1 MNEKILIVDD
11 DERILQTFGRHLRL
25 KGYTV
30 LTATNGIEGLELFSQ
45 EQPEV
50 VFADVR
56 MPPPDGFALLRT
68 IRERKAD
75 AEVILITGHGDME
88 LAVNALR
95 AGASDFI
102 SKPIESNELE
112 AALYRVHERLRLK
125 RELHTAQEALF
136 QYAADLE
143 MRNVDLDTFN
153 TAVAH
158 ELKQPLNLIITY
170 LESLQQHYPLTEETQ
185 KYWHAVARNGRKMRL
200 IIDELQLFS
209 QLRQTEVELRPL
221 DMARIVAEVQQRLAH
236 LITQYEAKLSVPTDW
251 PKALGHTPWVEEIW
265 ANYLSNAIEY
275 GGRPPRLQLGA
286 TARSDGLVR
295 FWVHDN
301 GPGLTPEEQALL
313 LTPSL
318 QPDPAQLIERR
329 MGLSIVRRIV
339 EKLGGQVWVKSDGN
353 SGYGST
359 FSFTLKRA
367 RDRDYYLP
375 DVNF

>member
-1 MNEKILIVDD
+1 MNEKVLIVDD
-11 DERILQTFGRHLRL
+11 DKRILQTFGRHLRL

-30 LTATNGIEGLELFSQ
+30 LTAANGSEALALFNQ
-45 EQPEV
+45 NQPEV

-56 MPPPDGFALLRT
+56 MPPPDGFALLQI
-68 IRERKAD
+68 IRAQKED

-102 SKPIESNELE
+102 PKPIEPNELE
-112 AALYRVHERLRLK
+112 TALYRVQERLRLK
-125 RELHTAQEALF
+125 RELHAAQEALF

-158 ELKQPLNLIITY
+158 DLKQPLNLMITY
-170 LESLQQHYPLTEETQ
+170 LENLQQHYPPTEETQ
-185 KYWHAVARNGRKMRL
+185 KYWHALARNGRKMLL

-209 QLRQTEVELRPL
+209 QVRENEVELQPL

-236 LITQYEAKLSVPTDW
+236 LITQYDAKLSLPTAW
-251 PKALGHTPWVEEIW
+251 PKALGHPPWVEEVW

-286 TARSDGLVR
+286 TARSDGMVR

-301 GPGLTPEEQALL
+301 GPGLTVEEQSLL
-313 LTPSL
+313 FVPS
-318 QPDPAQLIERR
+318 QPPDATQPAGRR
-329 MGLSIVRRIV
+329 VGLSIVQRIV
-339 EKLGGQVWVKSDGN
+339 EKLGGQVWVESEDRPGE
-353 SGYGST
+353 GST

-367 RDRDYYLP
+367 SDTDF
-375 DVNF
+375 DSVNV

>member
-1 MNEKILIVDD
+1 MNEKVLIVDD

-30 LTATNGIEGLELFSQ
+30 LTAASGSEALVLFSQ

-56 MPPPDGFALLRT
+56 MPPPDGFALLQV
-68 IRERKAD
+68 IRENKTD

-102 SKPIESNELE
+102 PKPIESNELE
-112 AALYRVHERLRLK
+112 AALYRVQERLRLK
-125 RELHTAQEALF
+125 RELHAAQDALF

-143 MRNVDLDTFN
+143 IRNVDLDTFN

-158 ELKQPLNLIITY
+158 DLKQPINLIITY
-170 LESLQQHYPLTEETQ
+170 LDKLKQHYPATEEAQ
-185 KYWHAVARNGRKMRL
+185 KYWHALARNGRKMCL

-209 QLRQTEVELRPL
+209 QLRQTEVDLRPL

-236 LITQYEAKLSVPTDW
+236 LITQYDAKLSVPTDW
-251 PKALGHTPWVEEIW
+251 PKALGHTLWVEEVW
-265 ANYLSNAIEY
+265 ANYISNAIEY
-275 GGRPPRLQLGA
+275 GGRPPRLKLGA

-301 GPGLTPEEQALL
+301 GPGLTPEEQVLL
-313 LTPSL
+313 LAPAS
-318 QPDPAQLIERR
+318 QPNPAEPTDRR

-339 EKLGGQVWVKSDGN
+339 EKLGGQVWVESEGQP
-353 SGYGST
+353 GQGST
-359 FSFTLKRA
+359 FSFSLKRV
-367 RDRDYYLP
+367 RNTDFDLP
-375 DVNF
+375 

>member
-1 MNEKILIVDD
+1 MNEKVLIVDD

-30 LTATNGIEGLELFSQ
+30 LTAAGGGEALALFSQ

-56 MPPPDGFALLRT
+56 MPPPDGFALLRM
-68 IRERKAD
+68 IRERQAD
-75 AEVILITGHGDME
+75 AEVVLITGHGDME

-102 SKPIESNELE
+102 PKPIDSNELE
-112 AALYRVHERLRLK
+112 AALYRVQERLRLK
-125 RELHTAQEALF
+125 RELHAAQDALF

-158 ELKQPLNLIITY
+158 DLKQPLNLIITY
-170 LESLQQHYPLTEETQ
+170 LENLKQQYPVTEETQ
-185 KYWHAVARNGRKMRL
+185 KYWHALARNGRKMRL

-221 DMARIVAEVQQRLAH
+221 DMARIIAEVQQRLAH
-236 LITQYEAKLSVPTDW
+236 LITQYDAKLSVPTDW
-251 PKALGHTPWVEEIW
+251 PKALGHTLWVEEVW
-265 ANYLSNAIEY
+265 ANYISNAIEY
-275 GGRPPRLQLGA
+275 GGRPPRLKLGA

-301 GPGLTPEEQALL
+301 GPGLGLEEQALL
-313 LTPSL
+313 FTPTL
-318 QPDPAQLIERR
+318 QPNPAEPADRR
-329 MGLSIVRRIV
+329 TGLSIVRRIV
-339 EKLGGQVWVKSDGN
+339 EKLGGQVWAESEGQPGD
-353 SGYGST
+353 GST
-359 FSFTLKRA
+359 FSFTLRRA
-367 RDRDYYLP
+367 SNVDYDLR
-375 DVNF
+375 

>member
-1 MNEKILIVDD
+1 MNEKVLIVDD

-25 KGYTV
+25 KGHTV
-30 LTATNGIEGLELFSQ
+30 LTAANGNEALALFSQ

-56 MPPPDGFALLRT
+56 MPPPDGFALLRM
-68 IRERKAD
+68 IREHQAD

-102 SKPIESNELE
+102 PKPIDSNELE

-125 RELHTAQEALF
+125 RELHAAQDALF

-158 ELKQPLNLIITY
+158 DLKQPLNLIITY
-170 LESLQQHYPLTEETQ
+170 LENLKQHYPVTEETQ
-185 KYWHAVARNGRKMRL
+185 KYWHALARNGRKMRL

-209 QLRQTEVELRPL
+209 QLRETEVELRPL
-221 DMARIVAEVQQRLAH
+221 DMARIIAEVQQRLAH
-236 LITQYEAKLSVPTDW
+236 LITQHDAKLLVPTDW
-251 PKALGHTPWVEEIW
+251 PRALGHAPWVEEVW
-265 ANYLSNAIEY
+265 ANYISNAIEY
-275 GGRPPRLQLGA
+275 GGRPPRLKLGA

-301 GPGLTPEEQALL
+301 GSGLNQDEQALL
-313 LTPSL
+313 VTPSL
-318 QPDPAQLIERR
+318 QSASTEPADRR
-329 MGLSIVRRIV
+329 VGLSIIRRIV
-339 EKLGGQVWVKSDGN
+339 EKLGGQVWFESEEQPGE
-353 SGYGST
+353 GST
-359 FSFTLKRA
+359 FSFTLRRA
-367 RDRDYYLP
+367 RDADLIW
-375 DVNF
+375 